1 MGMTMSKTDLVDIF
15 KKRTRHPFR
24 PRASD
29 VIYTLFPDFKAL
41 DHKGISLILGSCEYL
56 NKRLFV
62 IGQQKPKPAN
72 LRSKSDL
79 ERLDYGMLTSDDHSK
94 ILSLLKRARTSDPDK
109 TLIFSLIDTYGADIS
124 MYSAQRFQAFFIS
137 HLIREFL
144 TIPVRTVSLVL
155 GEGGSGGALAIQV
168 TDVRGQMDDALYATA
183 PPESMASIVF
193 RDPSRIGDA
202 LTILK
207 PTAREL
213 KNLGAIDRIVP
224 SSKEVDDCQEVSE
237 NVRQFLVKAMKDLS
251 RIRIRSLIKKREE
264 RAKKYGLSKGSGKLH
279 DIKRYIEKPIKKAFK
294 KPPLDIKIVNYSS
307 LTEVSDDYGK
317 VQQIE
322 TTKEFIECG
331 SVSGQ
336 EKRTKGCGKLIP
348 LKDFLDEFHVCTE
361 CGYSYILGA
370 EGWIDCLADTGSF
383 HELYRNL
390 TVDQLLSEDAITG
403 YYRDFLAR
411 QEGRSHFKESL
422 VVGSAR
428 IHHFQVVMGVS
439 EFYYCGGSMGVV
451 FGEKFRRAVDYAI
464 QENLPFISLCC
475 SGGARLY
482 EGISALMQMVKTIES
497 VNRLKKHG
505 LPYIS
510 ILADPSTGGAIA
522 SYAALGDVIISE
534 PGALVIFAG
543 PRVMKSRGFEVDE
556 KLVRAKYL
564 YRLSGDIYHQLGYYH
579 DLRGIQEICKR
590 TEMKL
595 AIAKY
600 LELYKRTNYRSKRRP
615 RKKAK
620 RSFVF

>member
-1 MGMTMSKTDLVDIF
+1 MSKIDLVELF
-15 KKRTRHPFR
+15 KRRTRHPFR

-29 VIYTLFPDFKAL
+29 IIDKLFPDFKAV
-41 DHKGISLILGSCEYL
+41 DQGGGSLVAGTCEFH
-56 NKRLFV
+56 NKHLFV
-62 IGQQKPKPAN
+62 IGQQKPKPED
-72 LRSKSDL
+72 LRSLEDL
-79 ERLDYGMLTSDDHSK
+79 KRLDYGMLTADDHSV
-94 ILSLLKRARTSDPDK
+94 ILGLLKKAKASDQEK
-109 TLIFSLIDTYGADIS
+109 TYLFTLIDTYGADIS
-124 MYSAQRFQAFFIS
+124 MASAQKYQAFFIA

-144 TIPVRTVSLVL
+144 TVPLRTISLVL

-168 TDVRGQMDDALYATA
+168 TDIRGQLDDALYATA

-193 RDPSRIGDA
+193 RDETRIGDA
-202 LTILK
+202 LAILK

-213 KNLGAIDRIVP
+213 KNLDVIDRIVP
-224 SSKEVDDCQEVSE
+224 AAKNVEDCLEMAE
-237 NVRQFLVKAMKDLS
+237 NVRQFLLKALKDLS
-251 RIRIRSLIKKREE
+251 RRKIGKLIKKREA
-264 RAKKYGLSKGSGKLH
+264 RAKQYGLLKGSGTFY

-294 KPPLDIKIVNYSS
+294 KPPRDIKIVNYSS
-307 LTEVSDDYGK
+307 LTEVGDDYGK
-317 VQQIE
+317 ARHME
-322 TTKEFIECG
+322 TREYIECG
-331 SVSGQ
+331 AVVGQ
-336 EKRTKGCGKLIP
+336 EKRIKGCGKLIP
-348 LKDFLDEFHVCTE
+348 MKDFLDDFHVCPE

-390 TVDQLLSEDAITG
+390 TVDQLLDEESITD
-403 YYRDFLAR
+403 YYREFLAR

-428 IHHFQVVMGVS
+428 VHHFQVVMAIS

-497 VNRLKKHG
+497 VNRLKRHG
-505 LPYIS
+505 LLYVS

-522 SYAALGDVIISE
+522 SYAAHGDVIISE
-534 PGALVIFAG
+534 PGALVMFAG

-556 KLVRAKYL
+556 KLVRSECL
-564 YRLSGDIYHQLGYYH
+564 YRLSGDVYDQRDYYH
-579 DLRGIQEICKR
+579 DLRGIQEICGRKD
-590 TEMKL
+590 MKL
-595 AIAKY
+595 SIAKY
-600 LELYKRTNYRSKRRP
+600 LELYKRTGYRPKRRP
-615 RKKAK
+615 KKKAN
-620 RSFVF
+620 RSFIF

>member
-1 MGMTMSKTDLVDIF
+1 MAKLDLVEIF

-29 VIYTLFPDFKAL
+29 IIGKLFPDFKPVNPT
-41 DHKGISLILGSCEYL
+41 GVSLVQGTCHFQ
-56 NKRLFV
+56 NKQLFV
-62 IGQQKPKPAN
+62 IGQQKPKP
-72 LRSKSDL
+72 SDL
-79 ERLDYGMLTSDDHSK
+79 QSADDLKKLNYGMMTSDDHAQVLK
-94 ILSLLKRARTSDPDK
+94 LLNEAKKVDPERAF
-109 TLIFSLIDTYGADIS
+109 IFCLIDTYGADIS

-144 TIPVRTVSLVL
+144 TIPMRTISLVL

-168 TDVRGQMDDALYATA
+168 TDIRGQMEDALYATA

-193 RDPSRIGDA
+193 RDPTRIGDA
-202 LTILK
+202 LSILK
-207 PTAREL
+207 PGARDL
-213 KNLGAIDRIVP
+213 KRLGVIDRIVP
-224 SSKEVDDCQEVSE
+224 APQDVANCQEMAD
-237 NVRQFLVKAMKDLS
+237 NIRQFLSKSMKDLS
-251 RIRIRSLIKKREE
+251 RSRIKKLIRKREM
-264 RAKKYGLSKGSGKLH
+264 RAKRYGLSKGSGAFY
-279 DIKRYIEKPIKKAFK
+279 DIKRYVEKPIKKAFH
-294 KPPLDIKIVNYSS
+294 KPPPDIKILNYSS

-317 VQQIE
+317 VEQQE
-322 TTKEFIECG
+322 TANEFIECG
-331 SVSGQ
+331 AVKGKQ
-336 EKRTKGCGKLIP
+336 KRDRGCGKLIP
-348 LKDFLDEFHVCTE
+348 LKSFLENFHVCPQ

-370 EGWIDCLADTGSF
+370 EGWIDCLADRGTF

-390 TVDQLLSEDAITG
+390 TVDQLLEEEAITD
-403 YYRDFLAR
+403 YYRDFLAK

-428 IHHFQVVMGVS
+428 IHHFRVVMAIS

-497 VNRLKKHG
+497 VNRLKRHG

-522 SYAALGDVIISE
+522 SYAALGDVIIAE

-556 KLVRAKYL
+556 RLVRSDYL
-564 YRLSGDIYHQLGYYH
+564 HAISGEIYNQLDYYH
-579 DLRGIQEICKR
+579 SVRGIQEITQRKD
-590 TEMKL
+590 MKL

-600 LELYKRTNYRSKRRP
+600 LELYTRTNFRP
-615 RKKAK
+615 RRKSKKK
-620 RSFVF
+620 GTRGFLF